1 MTTQDQDDIE
11 SLHESQSA
19 LCAKAAADGIV
30 VSEELLADFDT
41 AEEGRAIVARLEGV
55 VADTSGGVEVTD
67 KPKAKS
73 KSKSPAKKA
82 KATRVAVK
90 TETQQQESVMSKK
103 VKAKKAVKKTA
114 KKKAAKRDGTT
125 SAKVI
130 AMIRRK
136 GGATRGQ
143 ILSAIGWK
151 AISVQQVAAGQG
163 VKLKVDTSKRPFHYI
178 AA

>member
-19 LCAKAAADGIV
+19 LCAKAAANGIV

-67 KPKAKS
+67 KPKAK
-73 KSKSPAKKA
+73 KKA
-82 KATRVAVK
+82 VKRATVK
-90 TETQQQESVMSKK
+90 KTAAQQQESTVSKPAKK
-103 VKAKKAVKKTA
+103 VKAKKAVAKKTA
-114 KKKAAKRDGTT
+114 KKAKRTGSTI
-125 SAKVI
+125 SAQVI
-130 AMIRRK
+130 AMLKRK
-136 GGATRGQ
+136 GGATREQ
-143 ILSAIGWK
+143 ILKVTGWK

-163 VKLKVDTSKRPFHYI
+163 VKLKINKDERPFHYM